1 MPKKKKFKL
10 NLDLEDENKKPT
22 VAERIQKF
30 LKTDRR
36 KHTPITFNVGVA
48 IILFFCYC
56 AISIISVPSAPML
69 LLVLLPTL
77 YILIR
82 YIKLERDHH
91 GDYYA

>member
-22 VAERIQKF
+22 VAERIQKI
-30 LKTDRR
+30 LKTER
-36 KHTPITFNVGVA
+36 KKRTPITFNVGVA
-48 IILFFCYC
+48 MLLVVAYL
-56 AISIISVPSAPML
+56 AITVMSVPEAPFL

-91 GDYYA
+91 GDYYD